1 MHWKNKKVNAGGL
14 TTFNSFAVV
23 SENKLTKL
31 NSIKH
36 DYRNTLLLGCT
47 ASTAIGSVEKLS
59 NLKKTDII
67 AVSGCGSIGLS
78 IIKYAKIIGVKKII
92 AIDIN
97 KNKLNFSKKFGANY
111 ILNLKKNN
119 LSNFFNKKFPN
130 GVNHFFECT
139 GKINVISDA
148 FECLNKSNGKEILIG
163 VPKFKQK
170 AKFYTLDLHLG
181 KQLIGCKGGN
191 FLPDKDLNRYLSI
204 VNNKKFLA
212 NKMITNE
219 IVLEDL
225 NDVFSDMRKNS
236 LKGKCIINFKKDC

>member
-1 MHWKNKKVNAGGL
+1 M
-14 TTFNSFAVV
+14 
-23 SENKLTKL
+23 
-31 NSIKH
+31 
-36 DYRNTLLLGCT
+36 
-47 ASTAIGSVEKLS
+47 
-59 NLKKTDII
+59 
-67 AVSGCGSIGLS
+67 
-78 IIKYAKIIGVKKII
+78 
-92 AIDIN
+92 
-97 KNKLNFSKKFGANY
+97 
-111 ILNLKKNN
+111 
-119 LSNFFNKKFPN
+119 
-130 GVNHFFECT
+130 
-139 GKINVISDA
+139 GK
-148 FECLNKSNGKEILIG
+148 LNKSNGKEILIG